1 MPHCDDCDTSFER
14 ADELE
19 HEEVDEFETED
30 VDEGP
35 PKIRIGAG
43 QRDVWRCKEC
53 GKVLGV
59 R

>member
-1 MPHCDDCDTSFER
+1 MNCDTSFER
-14 ADELE
+14 ADELD

-35 PKIRIGAG
+35 PRIRIGTG

>member
-1 MPHCDDCDTSFER
+1 MPHCENCDTSFER

-19 HEEVDEFETED
+19 HEEVAEFETEA

-35 PKIRIGAG
+35 PKIRIGTG
-43 QRDVWRCKEC
+43 QRDVWRCKGC
-53 GKVLGV
+53 GKILGV